1 MEQVPPILGPAH
13 QRLLSGPSPNFRP
26 ARLVFLLQDLKFGG
40 TQRQVLELARRL
52 DPARFR
58 VEIWLLA
65 AGDDLLPLARGWG
78 LPLTW
83 ISRQEQV
90 DPGALLNLWRHL
102 RRGALEL
109 LLPFTVTPN
118 IWGRILGRLARV
130 PGIVGNCR
138 GGEAPRRQGER
149 WLWPLAHHIV
159 CNSVSLKG
167 VLSRRC
173 GVPLGRISVIPN
185 GVDTDYFQPAL
196 DGARPLKNNPPV
208 VLSVARM
215 VPDKD
220 HGTLIRAFALV
231 APDFP
236 QARLWLVGEG
246 SGLGA
251 IEQLA
256 QQSLPP
262 GSFRFIPPQ
271 QDLRPLFRQAGLLA
285 LSSRS
290 ESLPNVVL
298 EAMAAGLPV
307 AATAVG
313 GVPEMVTPAHT
324 GWLAPPGDPP
334 ALAAVLGRMLENP
347 EQCRAMGRAA
357 RRRVVR
363 DFSLSAMVSRY
374 EEVLWASLGR

>member
-1 MEQVPPILGPAH
+1 VEQVPPILGPAP
-13 QRLLSGPSPNFRP
+13 RRPLPRPSPNLRP

-65 AGDDLLPLARGWG
+65 AGDDLFPLARGWD

-90 DPGALLNLWRHL
+90 GPGALLNLWRHL
-102 RRGALEL
+102 RRGALDL
-109 LLPFTVTPN
+109 LVPFTVVPN
-118 IWGRILGRLARV
+118 IWGRILGRLAGV

-138 GGEAPRRQGER
+138 GTEAPRRQGER
-149 WLWPLAHHIV
+149 WLWPLARHLV
-159 CNSVSLKG
+159 CNSAALKG
-167 VLSRRC
+167 ALSRRC
-173 GVPLGRISVIPN
+173 GVPSERISVIHN
-185 GVDTDYFQPAL
+185 GVDTDYFQPAP
-196 DGARPLKNNPPV
+196 DGARPSKKNPPV

-215 VPDKD
+215 VPNKD

-246 SGLGA
+246 PGLEA
-251 IEQLA
+251 TEQLA

-262 GSFRFIPPQ
+262 GSFRFMPPRP
-271 QDLRPLFRQAGLLA
+271 DLRPLYRQAGLLA
-285 LSSRS
+285 LSSRG
-290 ESLPNVVL
+290 EGLPNVIL

-313 GVPEMVTPAHT
+313 GVPEMVIPAQT

-334 ALAAVLGRMLENP
+334 ALAAVLGRMLADP
-347 EQCRAMGRAA
+347 EQWRAMGRAA

-374 EEVLWASLGR
+374 EEVLWASLAR

>member
-1 MEQVPPILGPAH
+1 MPPILGPA
-13 QRLLSGPSPNFRP
+13 QRRLLSRPSSNFRP

-78 LPLTW
+78 LPVIW
-83 ISRQEQV
+83 ISKQEQV
-90 DPGALLNLWRHL
+90 GPGALLNLWRHL
-102 RRGALEL
+102 RRGAPEL
-109 LLPFTVTPN
+109 LLPFTVVPN

-149 WLWPLAHHIV
+149 WLWPLAQHIV
-159 CNSVSLKG
+159 CNSADLKG

-173 GVPLGRISVIPN
+173 GVPSGRISVIPN

-196 DGARPLKNNPPV
+196 DGARPSKKNPPV

-231 APDFP
+231 ASDFP

-246 SGLGA
+246 PGLGA

-262 GSFRFIPPQ
+262 GSFRFIPPR
-271 QDLRPLFRQAGLLA
+271 QDLRPLYRQAGLLA
-285 LSSRS
+285 LSSRG
-290 ESLPNVVL
+290 EGLPNVVL

-313 GVPEMVTPAHT
+313 GVPEMVTPAQT
-324 GWLAPPGDPP
+324 GWLAPPGAPP

-363 DFSLSAMVSRY
+363 DFSMSAMVSRY